1 MYLTARM
8 TTWICTAFALVCSGF
23 VGKGLAALPVI
34 QDEAERELARG
45 YTGFWIFLL
54 AVAVVF
60 GVVSHLMA
68 KGWFGSLDED

>member
-1 MYLTARM
+1 MYLTARL
-8 TTWICTAFALVCSGF
+8 TTWVCAAFALVCSGF
-23 VGKGLAALPVI
+23 AGKGLLALPAI

-45 YTGFWIFLL
+45 YTGFWLFLL

-68 KGWFGSLDED
+68 KGRFGGLRD